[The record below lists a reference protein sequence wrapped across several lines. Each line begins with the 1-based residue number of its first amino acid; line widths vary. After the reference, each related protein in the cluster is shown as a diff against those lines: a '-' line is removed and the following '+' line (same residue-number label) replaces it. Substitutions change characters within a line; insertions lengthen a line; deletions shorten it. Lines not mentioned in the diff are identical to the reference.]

1 MTIREAA
8 QSWVKEFNAIPQEVI
23 VKLMN
28 AGDEIEE
35 VTPMTE
41 EQLEEVEG
49 FLPMWGTMWSFS
61 EPMDDWWLEEKNGL
75 EAMARCGFRIYRQED
90 YGYIFGIDGAGYDFY
105 EDHWIPLYKE
115 RGIQW
120 HDAED

>member
-8 QSWVKEFNAIPQEVI
+8 QIWVKEFNAIPQEVI

-75 EAMARCGFRIYRQED
+75 EAMARCGFRIYHQED

-120 HDAED
+120 HDTEA

>member
-8 QSWVKEFNAIPQEVI
+8 QNWVREFNAIPQEI
-23 VKLMN
+23 LVKLMN

-49 FLPMWGTMWSFS
+49 FFPMWGTMWTFS
-61 EPMDDWWLEEKNGL
+61 EPLDDWWLEEKDGL
-75 EAMARCGFRIYRQED
+75 AAMARCGFRIYRQED
-90 YGYIFGIDGAGYDFY
+90 FGYIFGIDGRRSSTSN
-105 EDHWIPLYKE
+105 I
-115 RGIQW
+115 
-120 HDAED
+120 

>member
-90 YGYIFGIDGAGYDFY
+90 YGYIFGIDGAGYNFY

-120 HDAED
+120 HDTEE

>member
-61 EPMDDWWLEEKNGL
+61 EPLDDWWLEEKNGL

-120 HDAED
+120 HDIED

>member
-61 EPMDDWWLEEKNGL
+61 EPLDDWWLEEKNGL

-120 HDAED
+120 HDTEE

>member
-8 QSWVKEFNAIPQEVI
+8 QSWVKEFNAIPQEII
-23 VKLMN
+23 VKLLN
-28 AGDEIEE
+28 AGEEIEE

-41 EQLEEVEG
+41 EQMEDVEG
-49 FLPMWGTMWSFS
+49 FLPMWGTMWTFS
-61 EPMDDWWLEEKNGL
+61 DPLDDWWLEEKGGL

-90 YGYIFGIDGAGYDFY
+90 FGYIFGIDGAGYDFY

-120 HDAED
+120 HDKEA

>member
-8 QSWVKEFNAIPQEVI
+8 QSWVKEFNAIPQEII
-23 VKLMN
+23 VKLLN
-28 AGDEIEE
+28 AGEDIEE

-41 EQLEEVEG
+41 EQMEDVEG
-49 FLPMWGTMWSFS
+49 FLPMWGTMWTFS
-61 EPMDDWWLEEKNGL
+61 DPLDDWWLEEKGGL

-90 YGYIFGIDGAGYDFY
+90 FGYIFGIDGAGYDFY

-120 HDAED
+120 HDKEA

>member
-8 QSWVKEFNAIPQEVI
+8 RSWVKEFNAIPQEII
-23 VKLMN
+23 VKLIN
-28 AGDEIEE
+28 AGDWIEE
-35 VTPMTE
+35 ITPMTG
-41 EQLEEVEG
+41 EQMEEVEG

-61 EPMDDWWLEEKNGL
+61 DPLDSWWLEEKDGL
-75 EAMARCGFRIYRQED
+75 AAMARCGFRIYRQED

-120 HDAED
+120 HDTEE